1 MFAVLSTIAQTIP
14 ASPIRK
20 LVPFAM
26 EAKGRGIQV
35 LHLNIGDPDIASPVE
50 MLDVLRSWD
59 RSTVGYANSHG
70 EETFLQSLL
79 SYYHELGNTFL
90 KTEDLQVTFG
100 GSEGLLWTFLTI
112 CDVDDEILTF
122 EPFYTNYASL
132 AVMARARLVTVATT
146 LDTGFHLPKVGE
158 IEAKITP
165 RTKAILVCNP
175 SNPTGTVYTKEE
187 IELLVELAKK
197 HNLFLIADEVYREFV
212 YDGVKA
218 VSLLDYAQDMSGQ
231 IIVVDSLSKR
241 YSMCGAR
248 LGCLVSLNTDF
259 MSACLRYAQA
269 RLSAGLVDQ
278 LMAAALA
285 KIPDSYFSEI
295 TTEYTTRRNL
305 LVSGL
310 QKIPGVTCN
319 KPEGAF
325 YIIAELPV
333 DDAEEFAK
341 WLLTD
346 FSHDGKTVMVAPAA
360 GFYEHSELG
369 KKQVRIAYV
378 LNTEKL
384 KNAIDLLQIAL
395 EQYKKS

>member
-1 MFAVLSTIAQTIP
+1 
-14 ASPIRK
+14 
-20 LVPFAM
+20 M
-26 EAKGRGIQV
+26 EAKKRGVRV

-59 RSTVGYANSHG
+59 RPTVGYANSQG

-79 SYYHELGNTFL
+79 SYYHKLGHDFL
-90 KTEDLQVTFG
+90 TTEHLQVTFG

-112 CDVDDEILTF
+112 CDVDDEVLTF

-132 AVMARARLVTVATT
+132 ATMARARLVTAPTT
-146 LDTGFHLPKVGE
+146 LEAGFHLPDVGE
-158 IEAKITP
+158 IEAKITAK
-165 RTKAILVCNP
+165 TKAILVCNP
-175 SNPTGTVYTKEE
+175 SNPTGTVYTKDEVE
-187 IELLVELAKK
+187 MLVGLAKK

-212 YDGVKA
+212 YDGVKSI
-218 VSLLDYAQDMSGQ
+218 SLLDYAQDMPEQ

-278 LMAAALA
+278 LMAAALT
-285 KIPDSYFSEI
+285 KIPDSYFI
-295 TTEYTTRRNL
+295 AIATEYTTRRNV
-305 LVSGL
+305 LVDGL

-325 YIIAELPV
+325 YIITELPV

-346 FSHDGKTVMVAPAA
+346 FSHEGETVMVAPAA

-369 KKQVRIAYV
+369 KKQVRMAYV

-384 KNAIDLLQIAL
+384 KKAIDLLQIAL
-395 EQYKKS
+395 EQYNA